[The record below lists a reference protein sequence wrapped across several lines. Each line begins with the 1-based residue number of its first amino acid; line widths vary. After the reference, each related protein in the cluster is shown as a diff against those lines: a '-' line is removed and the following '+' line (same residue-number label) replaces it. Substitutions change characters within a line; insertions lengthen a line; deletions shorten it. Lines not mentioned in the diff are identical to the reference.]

1 MTALH
6 VSQQAKFGKPIEIQ
20 KRRGDK
26 MKRSIFCTGLV
37 LALGLGTS
45 ATYGQTGN
53 GAPNGPHYN
62 LNIIGVPKVK
72 TALMKDSGLT
82 GQYGHAIFVK
92 EDGLSKI
99 MLSQG
104 LTFQVLDKNG
114 TDGDG
119 AAFQLPAPDPDGDGT
134 TQYSVF
140 ARALGKRTGSATVTT
155 CGVIDPA
162 TGEYECSIIGL
173 SLNANDR
180 PSKFTNVSK
189 YLLYIYA
196 DVDDDT
202 TVDRVALFGDG
213 YESFFW
219 EYDNNGLKLAQLRF
233 YQCSTTVPLP
243 TDPTGAQSDSDCF

>member
-1 MTALH
+1 MN
-6 VSQQAKFGKPIEIQ
+6 
-20 KRRGDK
+20 
-26 MKRSIFCTGLV
+26 RSIFCMGLV

-53 GAPNGPHYN
+53 GAPSGPHYN
-62 LNIIGVPKVK
+62 LNIIGVPKAK
-72 TALMKDSGLT
+72 TALMKDDGLT

-104 LTFQVLDKNG
+104 ATFQVLDKNG

-140 ARALGKRTGSATVTT
+140 ARALGKPSGSATVTT
-155 CGVIDPA
+155 CGTDP
-162 TGEYECSIIGL
+162 TGELECSMISMTL
-173 SLNANDR
+173 DASSR

-196 DVDDDT
+196 DVDEDT
-202 TVDRVALFGDG
+202 DVERVALFTDQWRDF
-213 YESFFW
+213 YW
-219 EYDNNGLKLAQLRF
+219 DYDNNGLKLAQLRF
-233 YQCSTTVPLP
+233 YQCATTVPTAIVGDLDGDTVP
-243 TDPTGAQSDSDCF
+243 NTENDFKIAEQKGLLTQSDSACF

>member
-1 MTALH
+1 
-6 VSQQAKFGKPIEIQ
+6 
-20 KRRGDK
+20 
-26 MKRSIFCTGLV
+26 MKRSFFCTGLV
-37 LALGLGTS
+37 LALGLSTG

-62 LNIIGVPKVK
+62 LNIIGVPKAK
-72 TALMKDSGLT
+72 TALMKDDGLT

-92 EDGLSKI
+92 EDGNSKI
-99 MLSQG
+99 LLTQG
-104 LTFQVLDKNG
+104 ATFQVLDKNG

-119 AAFQLPAPDPDGDGT
+119 AAFQLPAPDPDEDGT

-140 ARALGKRTGSATVTT
+140 ARALGKRSGSATVTT
-155 CGVIDPA
+155 CGITDTA
-162 TGEYECSIIGL
+162 TGEFECSIIGL
-173 SLNANDR
+173 SLDANAR

-219 EYDNNGLKLAQLRF
+219 DYDNYGLKLAQLRF
-233 YQCSTTVPLP
+233 YQCATTVPSA
-243 TDPTGAQSDSDCF
+243 TDPNGAQSDSDCF

>member
-1 MTALH
+1 
-6 VSQQAKFGKPIEIQ
+6 
-20 KRRGDK
+20 

-37 LALGLGTS
+37 LALGLATS

-104 LTFQVLDKNG
+104 ATFQVLDKNG

-119 AAFQLPAPDPDGDGT
+119 A
-134 TQYSVF
+134 
-140 ARALGKRTGSATVTT
+140 
-155 CGVIDPA
+155 
-162 TGEYECSIIGL
+162 
-173 SLNANDR
+173 
-180 PSKFTNVSK
+180 
-189 YLLYIYA
+189 
-196 DVDDDT
+196 
-202 TVDRVALFGDG
+202 
-213 YESFFW
+213 
-219 EYDNNGLKLAQLRF
+219 
-233 YQCSTTVPLP
+233 
-243 TDPTGAQSDSDCF
+243 